1 MRESL
6 EGTDAVVTGAGR
18 GLGRAIARALA
29 AEGARIWAVDH
40 TNEELDETVALIERA
55 GERVTALRRDLADPG
70 QCREVAAEVASG
82 ASRVSVLVNAAAV
95 LKEATLADTTLDDWT
110 STLAI
115 NLTAPYLLAQ
125 AFVPLMADRGGSLIN
140 VSSRAGIAPFPREAA
155 YCASKYGIEALTKCL
170 ALELAEASLS
180 VNTITPGLRIK
191 PTGLTEAAAAAAP
204 SARRQGWQ
212 DPLELGP
219 AFAFLARL
227 EGEVSGLRF
236 DASRLAQA
244 LDRDGAEQVLARAQE
259 LAE

>member
-18 GLGRAIARALA
+18 GLGRAVARALA
-29 AEGARIWAVDH
+29 ADGARIWAVDR

-55 GERVTALRRDLADPG
+55 GARVTALRRDLADPG
-70 QCREVAAEVASG
+70 QCREVATEVASG

-95 LKEATLADTTLDDWT
+95 LQEATVADTTLDDWA

-115 NLTAPYLLAQ
+115 NLTAPYVLSR
-125 AFVPLMADRGGSLIN
+125 AFAPRMVDRGGSLIN
-140 VSSRAGIAPFPREAA
+140 VSSRAGTMPFAREAA
-155 YCASKYGIEALTKCL
+155 YCASKHGIEALTKCL
-170 ALELAEASLS
+170 ALELADAPVS
-180 VNTITPGLRIK
+180 VNTITPGLCIK
-191 PTGLTEAAAAAAP
+191 PTGLTEAAAAVAP
-204 SARRQGWQ
+204 SAQRRQWQ

-236 DASRLAQA
+236 DASHLAQA
-244 LDRDGAEQVLARAQE
+244 LDLDGAEQVLAHAQE